1 MRTILDQTDVII
13 AGLGPTG
20 ATLAGLLGQRGVP
33 GRVLPSSRSSGVI
46 TANSGRAG
54 RVDQLARSE
63 MSSTSV
69 VDGEGPGLP
78 AGTCQLKPGPV
89 QQVLSEQ
96 TAHKKVD
103 AREDHSGMIS
113 PGKTPPAR
121 PDRVIEPQADR
132 NYSLRTVR
140 AYGFDLLAFCRW
152 LRDEDVELVKVTA
165 AVLLRLLAAC
175 RQAANCRI
183 SRDADCY
190 SQHSPLARS
199 SSPGYSVSFASR
211 AEMIRP
217 VSALVR
223 R

>member
-54 RVDQLARSE
+54 RVDQLGAVGDVLDVRR
-63 MSSTSV
+63 
-69 VDGEGPGLP
+69 GREGPGLP
-78 AGTCQLKPGPV
+78 AGTCQLKPDPV

-140 AYGFDLLAFCRW
+140 AYGFDLLAC
-152 LRDEDVELVKVTA
+152 A
-165 AVLLRLLAAC
+165 AGSGMRT
-175 RQAANCRI
+175 
-183 SRDADCY
+183 
-190 SQHSPLARS
+190 S
-199 SSPGYSVSFASR
+199 SWRG
-211 AEMIRP
+211 
-217 VSALVR
+217 
-223 R
+223 